1 MPQPALFGQ
10 APLTALVRSLVL
22 SGVSALIG
30 AVGGAVLAWL
40 ACQAGLAASATA
52 QPAITA
58 LEWNSG
64 IDR

>member
-1 MPQPALFGQ
+1 MNCEAENLRRNAIEAPA
-10 APLTALVRSLVL
+10 ATA
-22 SGVSALIG
+22 G
-30 AVGGAVLAWL
+30 
-40 ACQAGLAASATA
+40 A

>member
-1 MPQPALFGQ
+1 MKFEAENLRRNAIEPRA
-10 APLTALVRSLVL
+10 ATA
-22 SGVSALIG
+22 G
-30 AVGGAVLAWL
+30 
-40 ACQAGLAASATA
+40 A